1 MISLTATDA
10 RKSFFDVLKQS
21 TLQHE
26 LFEIQHKAG
35 RSVIISAD
43 EYESLQETLYL
54 LSQPNFQSSFEQS
67 VREADAAETVS
78 FEAVFGEAQ

>member
-10 RKSFFDVLKQS
+10 RKSFFDLLKQS

-35 RSVIISAD
+35 KSVIISAD
-43 EYESLQETLYL
+43 EYESL
-54 LSQPNFQSSFEQS
+54 
-67 VREADAAETVS
+67 
-78 FEAVFGEAQ
+78 

>member
-10 RKSFFDVLKQS
+10 RKSFFDLLKQS

-35 RSVIISAD
+35 KSVIISAD

-54 LSQPNFQSSFEQS
+54 LSQPNFKTQFEAS
-67 VREADAAETVS
+67 VSEADRGDTVS
-78 FEAVFGEAQ
+78 FDVVFGEAQ